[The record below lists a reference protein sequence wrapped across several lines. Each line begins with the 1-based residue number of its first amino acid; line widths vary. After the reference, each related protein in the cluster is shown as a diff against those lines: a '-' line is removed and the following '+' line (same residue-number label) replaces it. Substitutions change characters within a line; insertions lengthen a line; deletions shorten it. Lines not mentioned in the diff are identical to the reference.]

1 MPSSP
6 APSSPAT
13 DIVSLADIE
22 AAARAIDGV
31 AVKTPVLE
39 SPLLNA
45 ALGCRLR
52 VKAEPLQITG
62 SFKFRGAYNA
72 ISRIPEARKAA
83 GVVAFSSGNHA
94 QGVAAAASMLGLPAA
109 ILMPADA
116 PKTKVRLT
124 KDWGAEVIPFDRFT
138 QSREEMGA
146 KLCADRGAT
155 LIKPYDDPLIMA
167 GQGTLA
173 REAVQACLEG
183 GWTPDL
189 FLSPAGGGG
198 LIAGCSTAVKALSPT
213 TQVYSVEP
221 AGFDDTARSLVQG
234 AKVANDPKARS
245 ICDALLAPEP
255 GDLTF
260 RVNRETLTA
269 GLAVTDE
276 EALTAM
282 AVAFRY
288 LKLVIEPGGAVA
300 LAAVISGKL
309 DVKGKRVLV
318 VASGGNADAEVFTEA
333 LARPLP
339 F

>member
-6 APSSPAT
+6 
-13 DIVSLADIE
+13 VSEIITYSDIE
-22 AAARAIDGV
+22 AAAKAIDGV
-31 AVKTPVLE
+31 AVKTPLLE

-72 ISRIPEARKAA
+72 ISRIPEARRAS

-124 KDWGAEVIPFDRFT
+124 KDWGAEVILFDRFT

-173 REAVQACLEG
+173 REAMQACQAD
-183 GWTPDL
+183 GWTPDM

-198 LIAGCSTAVKALSPT
+198 LIAGCSTAVKALSPAT
-213 TQVYSVEP
+213 DVYSVEP
-221 AGFDDTARSLVQG
+221 AGFDDTAKSLVKG
-234 AKVANDPKARS
+234 GRVANDPKARS

-260 RVNRETLTA
+260 QVNRRTLTA

-288 LKLVIEPGGAVA
+288 LKLVVEPGGAVA

-318 VASGGNADAEVFTEA
+318 VASGGNADADVYEQA

>member
-6 APSSPAT
+6 SSEILT
-13 DIVSLADIE
+13 FADIE
-22 AAARAIDGV
+22 AAAEVLKGV
-31 AVKTPVLE
+31 AVETPLLE

-52 VKAEPLQITG
+52 VKAEPLQVTG

-72 ISRIPEARKAA
+72 ISRIPEDRREA

-116 PKTKVRLT
+116 PKTKVTLT
-124 KDWGAEVIPFDRFT
+124 KAWGAEVIHFDRFT
-138 QSREEMGA
+138 ESREEKGA
-146 KLCADRGAT
+146 QLCADRGAT
-155 LIKPYDDPLIMA
+155 LIKPYDAPLIMA

-173 REAVQACLEG
+173 REAMLKCAAD
-183 GWTPDL
+183 GWRPDL
-189 FLSPAGGGG
+189 FICPAGGGG
-198 LIAGCSTAVKALSPT
+198 LIAGCSTAVKALAPQT
-213 TQVYSVEP
+213 PVYAAEP
-221 AGFDDTARSLVQG
+221 AGFDDTRKSLEAG
-234 AKVANDPKARS
+234 DWVANDPAARS

-255 GDLTF
+255 GELTF
-260 RVNRETLTA
+260 QVNRKTLSG
-269 GLAVTDE
+269 GLTVSDE

-300 LAAVISGKL
+300 LASVISGKI
-309 DVKGKRVLV
+309 DVKGKNVVV
-318 VASGGNADAEVFTEA
+318 VASGGNADAEVYADA
-333 LARPLP
+333 LARPMP